1 MLQDGNSGLAAL
13 GTFLD
18 PGLAA
23 LGPNMDLGL
32 SALGTKMYPGQ
43 LAPRTEVHAEYDYF
57 NADYGL
63 TFAQYLQ
70 IMTSLKHNFKFM

>member
-18 PGLAA
+18 PGLPA
-23 LGPNMDLGL
+23 LCTFLDQGL

-70 IMTSLKHNFKFM
+70 IMTSLKHNFKFV